1 MTADDR
7 KDQGLDT
14 EVLIWAKL
22 QNFNDT
28 FV

>member
-1 MTADDR
+1 MTADDI
-7 KDQGLDT
+7 KDQELNT
-14 EVLIWAKL
+14 EVLIRAKL